1 MAKKWYN
8 KYPSYVNQF
17 RPKETIIKKVNDVY
31 YVYKATSKRV
41 EGKKYPVQVI
51 EGVIG
56 KIDEYGF
63 HDTEKVKLNQD
74 VIVRECGFTNLIL
87 KYKDTFMN
95 ETYSRFKK
103 QDREIILYSLIYY
116 LSSNTY
122 IQDKYRDK
130 ILPIQEVIDK
140 YKLSIGRQIKIIER
154 IMETT
159 LKEIEELKY
168 ICRVYIGEREIKTKI
183 TKRQKE
189 IIEKLMVDEDE
200 LK

>member
-1 MAKKWYN
+1 MN
-8 KYPSYVNQF
+8 KYPSYVNKF
-17 RPKETIIKKVNDVY
+17 RPKGTIIKKVNDVY

-74 VIVRECGFTNLIL
+74 VIVRECGL

-95 ETYSRFKK
+95 ETYSLFKK

-122 IQDKYRDK
+122 IQDKYSDK

-140 YKLSIGRQIKIIER
+140 YKLSIGRQIKMIER

-168 ICRVYIGEREIKTKI
+168 ICRVYIGEKELKTKI

-189 IIEKLMVDEDE
+189 ILEKLMVDEDE

>member
-1 MAKKWYN
+1 MN
-8 KYPSYVNQF
+8 KYPSYVNKF
-17 RPKETIIKKVNDVY
+17 RPKGTIVKKVNGVY
-31 YVYKATSKRV
+31 YVYKATSKRI
-41 EGKKYPVQVI
+41 EGKKYPVQII

-56 KIDEYGF
+56 KIDEDGF
-63 HDTEKVKLNQD
+63 HNTEKVKLDQD

-95 ETYSRFKK
+95 ETYRRFKK

-122 IQDKYRDK
+122 IQDKYSDK
-130 ILPIQEVIDK
+130 ILPIQEIIDK
-140 YKLSIGRQIKIIER
+140 YKLSLGRQIKMIER
-154 IMETT
+154 IIETT

-168 ICRVYIGEREIKTKI
+168 ICRVNIGEKELKTKI

>member
-1 MAKKWYN
+1 MN
-8 KYPSYVNQF
+8 KYPSYVNKF
-17 RPKETIIKKVNDVY
+17 RPKGTIIKKVNDIY

>member
-1 MAKKWYN
+1 
-8 KYPSYVNQF
+8 
-17 RPKETIIKKVNDVY
+17 
-31 YVYKATSKRV
+31 
-41 EGKKYPVQVI
+41 
-51 EGVIG
+51 
-56 KIDEYGF
+56 
-63 HDTEKVKLNQD
+63 
-74 VIVRECGFTNLIL
+74 
-87 KYKDTFMN
+87 MN

-122 IQDKYRDK
+122 IQDKYSDK

>member
-1 MAKKWYN
+1 MN
-8 KYPSYVNQF
+8 KYPSYVNKF
-17 RPKETIIKKVNDVY
+17 RPKGTIIKKVNDVY

-122 IQDKYRDK
+122 IQDKYSDK

-140 YKLSIGRQIKIIER
+140 YKLSIGRQIKMIER

-168 ICRVYIGEREIKTKI
+168 ICRVYIGEKELKTKI